1 MATVAEMRAR
11 LAAVKAAQ
19 QEKSNASQLSGIQVP
34 KNELPQNVVV
44 VGTPGTGDGG
54 KQELAIVYAGH
65 GAQDS
70 HHVQITTDLQSTTL
84 VVVERPAASDVSRD
98 SQTSDKNV
106 QSAETQ
112 LDTGNPVHAGFLQR
126 LADLESCLLA
136 RDPLMKTHLGM
147 IHKTMIE
154 YEEIPNLLTV
164 EEISKIMT
172 AQQAHTGVVL
182 RQETVKSSKSAAT
195 RKSAQIKL
203 EDI

>member
-1 MATVAEMRAR
+1 
-11 LAAVKAAQ
+11 
-19 QEKSNASQLSGIQVP
+19 
-34 KNELPQNVVV
+34 
-44 VGTPGTGDGG
+44 
-54 KQELAIVYAGH
+54 
-65 GAQDS
+65 
-70 HHVQITTDLQSTTL
+70 
-84 VVVERPAASDVSRD
+84 
-98 SQTSDKNV
+98 
-106 QSAETQ
+106 
-112 LDTGNPVHAGFLQR
+112 
-126 LADLESCLLA
+126 
-136 RDPLMKTHLGM
+136 MKTHLGM